1 MKKYDCEYQN
11 PSALGYGVK
20 WQKKITASSHKEA
33 YHKFLEEVGIHPKG
47 VLVGT
52 GLFAKNVLFED
63 HIAAAKEKEKKE
75 KADAFRIQKEAEA
88 DAFRMQKEAD
98 KQKNLKQIKSSLE
111 FEDITVETTTE
122 KILLNIAFNQEKH
135 FKELKKLNFKLM
147 MFWIILVVIPIVLS
161 MMQ

>member
-52 GLFAKNVLFED
+52 GLFE
-63 HIAAAKEKEKKE
+63 EC
-75 KADAFRIQKEAEA
+75 
-88 DAFRMQKEAD
+88 
-98 KQKNLKQIKSSLE
+98 
-111 FEDITVETTTE
+111 
-122 KILLNIAFNQEKH
+122 
-135 FKELKKLNFKLM
+135 
-147 MFWIILVVIPIVLS
+147 VI
-161 MMQ
+161 